1 MSEIEK
7 VAVIGAGIMGNGIA
21 QVSAQAGFTVVMSD
35 IEKKYVKR
43 GLDSIK
49 KSLARIKKRGRI
61 TEDEEANILARIKGT
76 LDLNEA
82 VCDADLVIEAIPED
96 LSLKQQTFQ
105 KLDELCPQHTILATN
120 TSTISITAIASATKR
135 PHKVIGMH
143 FANPVPVMKGVEIIK
158 GLDTSEETLKVG
170 KKFISMLG
178 KEYYVARDA
187 PGFVGNRAFPLFL
200 NEAFNVLW
208 EGIGDAEGI
217 DKCAKL
223 SFGHPMGPLELAD
236 LIGLDQLVKGIEY
249 LQGEYGERYR
259 PSPLLK
265 QLVSAGHYG
274 RKTGRG
280 VYRYDERGMKVEEAK
295 ETGIELERVPFEQ
308 GLFTEEDGGALIA
321 SKCKSCGRTFF
332 PKRTDCTECS
342 GKDMEEVY
350 LREGAKLYSFTAVQ
364 MPVHKFKPP
373 FTLIWVEFPGGVRV
387 MSQVKDSGKEALK
400 VDMDMRLV
408 IDALWEE
415 EGREV
420 IGYKF
425 QPVT

>member
-1 MSEIEK
+1 MSNIK
-7 VAVIGAGIMGNGIA
+7 KMGILGAGIMGNGIA
-21 QVSAQAGFTVVMSD
+21 QVSAQAGFEVVMSD
-35 IEKKYVKR
+35 IEEKYIER
-43 GLDSIK
+43 GFDSIK
-49 KSLARIKKRGRI
+49 KSLGRIKKRGKI
-61 TEDEEANILARIKGT
+61 TEDEEKKILDRVKGT
-76 LDLNEA
+76 LDLSEA
-82 VCDADLVIEAIPED
+82 VHDADLVIEAIPED
-96 LSLKQQTFQ
+96 LHLKQETFG
-105 KLDELCPQHTILATN
+105 KLDGLCPEHTILATN
-120 TSTISITAIASATKR
+120 TSTISITAIASATQR
-135 PHKVIGMH
+135 PDKVIGMH

-158 GLDTSEETLKVG
+158 GLDTSEETLKAA
-170 KKFISMLG
+170 KKVVSMLG

-249 LQGEYGERYR
+249 LQGEYGEKYR

-265 QLVSAGHYG
+265 QLVSAGYYG

-280 VYRYDERGMKVEEAK
+280 VYRYDERGMKIEEAK
-295 ETGIELERVPFEQ
+295 ETGIELKRVPFEQ
-308 GLFTEEDGGALIA
+308 GLFTEEEGGALIA
-321 SKCKSCGRTFF
+321 SKCNSCEKIFF

-342 GKDMEEVY
+342 GKDMEEIH
-350 LREGAKLYSFTAVQ
+350 LRDGAKLYSFTNVQ
-364 MPVHKFKPP
+364 MPVHKYKPP

-387 MSQVKDSGKEALK
+387 MSQVKDSGKQPLK

-408 IDALWEE
+408 IDTLWEE
-415 EGREV
+415 GGREIV
-420 IGYKF
+420 GYKF
-425 QPVT
+425 EPVT